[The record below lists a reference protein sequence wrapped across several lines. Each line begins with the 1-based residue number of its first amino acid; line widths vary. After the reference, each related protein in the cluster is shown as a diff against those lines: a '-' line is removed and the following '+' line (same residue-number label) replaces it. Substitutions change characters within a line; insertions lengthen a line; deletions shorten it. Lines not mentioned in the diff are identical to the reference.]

1 MDKTALET
9 TESVLNHIIAN
20 GKAEDSDPRG
30 TYSKAYSEAF
40 TLVAAAQ
47 SVVRA
52 EQNLQH
58 VVGAYKA
65 L

>member
-9 TESVLNHIIAN
+9 TESVLNHIRFDDK
-20 GKAEDSDPRG
+20 GDKTGDYGR
-30 TYSKAYSEAF
+30 AYSDAF

>member
-1 MDKTALET
+1 MAATALET
-9 TESVLNHIIAN
+9 TENVLGYTVGC
-20 GKAEDSDPRG
+20 GKAEDSDPKG
-30 TYSKAYSEAF
+30 VYSKAYSEAF

-52 EQNLQH
+52 EQNLQR

>member
-1 MDKTALET
+1 MEKTALET
-9 TESVLNHIIAN
+9 TESVLNHLISS

-52 EQNLQH
+52 EQNLQRIT
-58 VVGAYKA
+58 GAYKA

>member
-9 TESVLNHIIAN
+9 TESILGHIVAS
-20 GKAEDSDPRG
+20 GKGEDSDPRG
-30 TYSKAYSEAF
+30 DYSKAYSEAF

-58 VVGAYKA
+58 IVSAYKA